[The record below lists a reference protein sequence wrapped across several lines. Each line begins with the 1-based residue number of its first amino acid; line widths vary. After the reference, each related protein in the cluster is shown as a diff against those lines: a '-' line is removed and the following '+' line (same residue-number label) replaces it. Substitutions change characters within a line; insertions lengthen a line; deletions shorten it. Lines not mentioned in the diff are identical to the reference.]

1 MNEANF
7 VGGRIT
13 RYEFGLVADLK
24 PENPYTT
31 PFYLLIGIQKGLT
44 ITHEHFP
51 VDDPSFSVSLNF
63 LGKIIAKKT
72 QTENRIAYFFV
83 DGTSLAINMV
93 ESDRT

>member
-1 MNEANF
+1 MNEADF

-13 RYEFGLVADLK
+13 RYKFGLVADLK
-24 PENPYTT
+24 PESPYTA
-31 PFYLLIGIQKGLT
+31 PFYFLIEIQKGIR

-72 QTENRIAYFFV
+72 QTENRVAYFFI
-83 DGTSLAINMV
+83 DGTSLTINMV